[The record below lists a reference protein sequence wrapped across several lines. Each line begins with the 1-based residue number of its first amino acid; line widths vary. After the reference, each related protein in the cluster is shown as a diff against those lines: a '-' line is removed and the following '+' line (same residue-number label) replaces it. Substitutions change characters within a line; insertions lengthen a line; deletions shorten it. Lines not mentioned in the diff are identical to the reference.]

1 MVIDSHDRG
10 GATQTA
16 ANRSVWIG
24 RDRIAIGSANG
35 CERTKFVFAVTS
47 FLGDITRF
55 FETGNVFKIYQR
67 PVDTFFATV
76 QIGF

>member
-1 MVIDSHDRG
+1 MT
-10 GATQTA
+10 GAALLKLLQIGPCG
-16 ANRSVWIG
+16 SV
-24 RDRIAIGSANG
+24 AIGSANG

-67 PVDTFFATV
+67 PVDTVFATV